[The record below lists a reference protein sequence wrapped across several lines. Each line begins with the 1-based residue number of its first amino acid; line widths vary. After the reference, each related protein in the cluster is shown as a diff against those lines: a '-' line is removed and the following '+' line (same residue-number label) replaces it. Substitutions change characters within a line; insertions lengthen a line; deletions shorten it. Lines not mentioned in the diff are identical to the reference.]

1 MPPNP
6 AALAREGA
14 CSPAAPVYAE
24 RVIDIVTRT
33 VPRGDLTPERVYGTL
48 RAQTPGRS
56 SFLLESGVPGDPKGR
71 HSIVGY
77 RTLRESMY
85 PGGGDALRL
94 LADDL
99 ASLEAPSAD
108 ELAARFTQGLVGY
121 VAYDLAH
128 VLHDVDP
135 WPSQSVLS
143 RMMGGA
149 NVGVFDHEKDTI
161 TIAALNVNAV
171 NRYEW
176 EMKNGPKLDELPAP
190 DASARPEHADPA
202 IADEAFLAQLARAE
216 ERLATGDLERLVLSR
231 RFVSPQ
237 RNADPFDVYRA
248 LRALAPAPYQFFLE
262 FAEMPMAPGFVV
274 LGSSHHGLARH
285 DGAGE
290 VTGDPLAGMRAA
302 FPGSPAV
309 GAPIAAATRAVREIE
324 EETRDVHGGAVGYLL
339 PGGAFD
345 FALVAPAVVLRNAQ
359 FEVTA
364 RMPVERG
371 AAHADTRADVA
382 AALAAVRAAHDA
394 AEARG

>member
-1 MPPNP
+1 
-6 AALAREGA
+6 
-14 CSPAAPVYAE
+14 
-24 RVIDIVTRT
+24 VIDIVTRT

-56 SFLLESGVPGDPKGR
+56 SFLLESGVPGDPNGR
-71 HSIVGY
+71 YSIVGY

-94 LADDL
+94 LADEL
-99 ASLEAPSAD
+99 GSLEAPSAD
-108 ELAARFTQGLVGY
+108 ELAARFTQALVGY

-128 VLHDVDP
+128 VLHDVEP
-135 WPSQSVLS
+135 WPTQSILS

-161 TIAALNVNAV
+161 TIAARNVNAV

-190 DASARPEHADPA
+190 DASARPQWADPA
-202 IADEAFLAQLARAE
+202 IADDAFLAQLARAE
-216 ERLATGDLERLVLSR
+216 ERLAAGDLERLVLSR

-274 LGSSHHGLARH
+274 LGASHHGLARH
-285 DGAGE
+285 DGGAEAAG
-290 VTGDPLAGMRAA
+290 DRLAGMRSA
-302 FPGSPAV
+302 FPGAPAV

-345 FALVAPAVVLRNAQ
+345 FALVAPGIVLRNAQ

-364 RMPVERG
+364 RTPMDKGTAAARAADG
-371 AAHADTRADVA
+371 AHEDIA